1 MKTID
6 DINLQT
12 WFVEREL
19 NYVPAHFVI
28 VKTPLTEESR
38 EWILEKLQG
47 RFAIVVNPTYTPS
60 NLSTHTYAAFEDP
73 KEAVFYELTW
83 S

>member
-1 MKTID
+1 MKNIE

-12 WFVEREL
+12 WFVDREL
-19 NYVPAHFVI
+19 DYVPAHFVP
-28 VKTPLTEESR
+28 VKTALSPESR
-38 EWILEKLQG
+38 EWILEKLNG
-47 RFAIVVNPTYTPS
+47 RFAVVVDTQFSPNNFGLTFP
-60 NLSTHTYAAFEDP
+60 AFEDP

>member
-6 DINLQT
+6 DVNLQT

-19 NYVPAHFVI
+19 DYVPAHFVP
-28 VKTPLTEESR
+28 VKTPLTPESR

-47 RFAIVVNPTYTPS
+47 RFAVIVDTQFSPNNFGLTYP
-60 NLSTHTYAAFEDP
+60 AFEDP